1 MRGETD
7 REGEITRVYHA
18 VPFTVDRVDRDWT
31 GQVTCVL
38 DYVGWSSKNKKVR
51 TLLSEEAAHYVSIL
65 ERSMRLHWFED
76 DVENR
81 MVSKKFPWR
90 RSGFGKRGLNRG
102 VKDENSILPSSCISF
117 FGYLFSLFCFC
128 KLE

>member
-1 MRGETD
+1 MLYE
-7 REGEITRVYHA
+7 EGEITRVYHA

-90 RSGFGKRGLNRG
+90 RSGFGKRGE
-102 VKDENSILPSSCISF
+102 VSF
-117 FGYLFSLFCFC
+117 LDIHMAFDFYNNLS
-128 KLE
+128 K